1 LVERVIGTILAPLPM
16 LAWVLWRAAEG
27 ERRWEYLLFLVVAPA
42 LAWTGP
48 RTRKFFWGLYPFAI
62 LGLVYDAMR
71 FVKNVGVSPSRLHIC
86 DLRALDSRWFGFADG
101 TTLHDWLQTHSVP
114 ILDVVCAI
122 PYGTFLEV
130 AIAFAIYLY
139 VKDYEAMKRFGWTF
153 LLVNLCG
160 FVTYHVYPAAPP
172 WYFHAHG
179 CVADL
184 TAHASEGPNLA
195 RVDGW
200 LGFGYFHG
208 FYGRSS
214 DVFGAVPSL
223 HVAYPLLILL
233 FGWPIFRVA
242 GRTLAVL
249 FFATMC
255 FAAVY
260 LDHHWVIDVLMGI
273 SYTLFVHRVV
283 HEVLA
288 LHGHREAHPRAPK
301 PAAPVGTRN
310 RVAFTLATWF
320 GCGYTPFA
328 PGTAGTLGAIPLYL
342 IVRPF
347 GAGAVLAAAI
357 AITAVGVWASSV
369 VVTETGLK
377 DPQIVVI
384 DEVAGVLLVL
394 AASPFTWMATIAAVV
409 AFRVLD
415 QLKPWPAY
423 VAERVLP
430 SGWGVMFDD
439 VFAGVWGAAAITLLA
454 GMGAL

>member
-1 LVERVIGTILAPLPM
+1 VIGAILAPLPM

-27 ERRWEYLLFLVVAPA
+27 ERRWEFLLFLVVAPA

-48 RTRKFFWGLYPFAI
+48 RTRKLFWGLYPFAL

-71 FVKNVGVSPSRLHIC
+71 FVKDIGVTPARLHIC

-101 TTLHDWLQTHSVP
+101 TTLHDWLQAHPSP
-114 ILDVVCAI
+114 ILDAICAV
-122 PYGTFLEV
+122 PYGTFIEV
-130 AIAFAIYLY
+130 ALAFAIYLY

-153 LLVNLCG
+153 LLTNLCG

-179 CVADL
+179 CSVDL
-184 TAHASEGPNLA
+184 AAHASEGPNLA
-195 RVDGW
+195 RVDQW
-200 LGFGYFHG
+200 MGFSYFHG

-223 HVAYPLLILL
+223 HVAYPLLVLV
-233 FGWPIFRVA
+233 FGWPHFRA
-242 GRTLAVL
+242 FGRTLASL

-273 SYTLFVHRVV
+273 AYTLIVV
-283 HEVLA
+283 RAVREVQVL
-288 LHGHREAHPRAPK
+288 LRPREASPPPKKRVAPE
-301 PAAPVGTRN
+301 GTRN
-310 RVAFTLATWF
+310 RVAFALATWF
-320 GCGYTPFA
+320 GCGYAPFA

-342 IVRPF
+342 ALRPL
-347 GAGAVLAAAI
+347 GAGVVLAAALML
-357 AITAVGVWASSV
+357 TAVGVWAASV

-377 DPQIVVI
+377 DPQLVVI
-384 DEVAGVLLVL
+384 DEVAGVLFVL
-394 AASPFTWMATIAAVV
+394 AASPFTWVATIAAVLL
-409 AFRVLD
+409 FRLFD

-423 VAERVLP
+423 VAERFLP

-439 VFAGVWGAAAITLLA
+439 VFAGLWGAAAITLLN
-454 GMGAL
+454 GMGGL